1 MKPQKVKKLALSSQ
15 LLTVQI
21 LTDNAKVLILC
32 LSYSVTTAP
41 QLQPKAMR
49 HSFLCKRIG
58 RRRLLMICESRVG
71 PLEFWRLA
79 KISHTKYDWDST

>member
-1 MKPQKVKKLALSSQ
+1 MSFSRIKNEMFGRPQNETSMDL
-15 LLTVQI
+15 
-21 LTDNAKVLILC
+21 
-32 LSYSVTTAP
+32 P
-41 QLQPKAMR
+41 RLQPKAMR
-49 HSFLCKRIG
+49 HNFLCKRIG